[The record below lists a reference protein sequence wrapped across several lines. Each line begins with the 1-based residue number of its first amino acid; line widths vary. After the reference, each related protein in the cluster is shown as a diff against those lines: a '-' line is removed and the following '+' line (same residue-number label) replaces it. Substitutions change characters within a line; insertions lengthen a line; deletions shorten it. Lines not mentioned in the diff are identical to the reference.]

1 MGTLVLEF
9 DGQVRELR
17 DGAAVFGRDPTCAV
31 VVGARD
37 HGVSRRAGRVSRSG
51 EYWVLTNLSD
61 KRVLHAADPTGLVVP
76 LPVALPG
83 GPPVRRLIDQSPLT
97 VLVPGD
103 EATYPLTVTVDGVG
117 GAQRSDFEPES
128 VDSTR
133 AQAPLLDERQK
144 EVVVAL
150 ARGYLRPLREYDPRP
165 AGYSEV
171 AAALGLTRAQVE
183 HRLRTVRD
191 AMERTGI
198 RLPGDAD
205 SASRR
210 QMCEWLLALRAVTPA
225 DLAWL
230 EGRTADHSSVATP
243 ADLARAAAPAWPSST
258 DLSQRP
264 HAKIVRSA
272 ERAGA
277 VVKPVLRARL
287 RSYHGPQWLNLVNR
301 VRRHRG
307 GMVNYSLDDERFCLS
322 LLAGDEATRDW
333 APDEIRSAAQRLLRL
348 TNQAHHKRAI
358 TTSDVDEAARLA
370 EHIRNWILTV
380 RR

>member
-9 DGQVRELR
+9 DGLVRELR
-17 DGAAVFGRDPTCAV
+17 DGDAVFGRDPACAV

-37 HGVSRRAGRVSRSG
+37 HGVSRRAGRVSRTG
-51 EYWVLTNLSD
+51 AFWVLINLSR
-61 KRVLHAADPTGLVVP
+61 KRVLHVADPTGLVVP
-76 LPVALPG
+76 LPVVLPG
-83 GPPVRRLIDQSPLT
+83 GPPVRRLIDESPLT

-103 EATYPLTVTVDGVG
+103 EATYLLTITVDGVG
-117 GAQRSDFEPES
+117 GARPSDFEPES

-133 AQAPLLDERQK
+133 AQTPLLDDRQK

-150 ARGYLRPLREYDPRP
+150 ARGYLRPLRDYDPRP
-165 AGYSEV
+165 AGYSDV

-191 AMERTGI
+191 AMERTGV
-198 RLPGDAD
+198 RLSGDGD
-205 SASRR
+205 SASLRE
-210 QMCEWLLALRAVTPA
+210 MCEWLLALRAVTPA

-230 EGRTADHSSVATP
+230 ERRTADRSSVVTP
-243 ADLARAAAPAWPSST
+243 ADLAGAAAPGWPSST

-264 HAKIVRSA
+264 HARIVRSA
-272 ERAGA
+272 ERASA
-277 VVKPVLRARL
+277 VVEPVLCARL
-287 RSYHGPQWLNLVNR
+287 RYYHGPRWLDVVNR
-301 VRRHRG
+301 VRRDRG
-307 GMVNYSLDDERFCLS
+307 GMVNHSLDDERFCLS

-333 APDEIRSAAQRLLRL
+333 VPREIRSAAQRLLRL

-358 TTSDVDEAARLA
+358 TPGDVDEAARLA
-370 EHIRNWILTV
+370 ERIRDWVLTT